1 MARLRSSPARAFE
14 TCLFVR
20 RSYYPE
26 RPSASEQR
34 AARGLVQALLELY
47 PCTDCRADFQTEVAR
62 APLDAGGG
70 ALGSRAALQ
79 LWLCRQH
86 NLVNVKLGKPEFTCA
101 PEASSIPSLWI
112 HPVVRALTVAPHQAL
127 DQRWRTGAPHCALEC
142 VASPSI
148 ATRLSRSMVHADS
161 TPLIALELPGT
172 RLSNTEF
179 PRAAIRRRHPA
190 GPMGDHSSCGA
201 ADPHSLA
208 RAHFRISKNG
218 GFASTGP

>member
-79 LWLCRQH
+79 LWLCNQH
-86 NLVNVKLGKPEFTCA
+86 NLVNTKLGKDQFACT
-101 PEASSIPSLWI
+101 PEASSF
-112 HPVVRALTVAPHQAL
+112 PH
-127 DQRWRTGAPHCALEC
+127 LEC
-142 VASPSI
+142 
-148 ATRLSRSMVHADS
+148 
-161 TPLIALELPGT
+161 PLLFWL
-172 RLSNTEF
+172 
-179 PRAAIRRRHPA
+179 
-190 GPMGDHSSCGA
+190 
-201 ADPHSLA
+201 
-208 RAHFRISKNG
+208 
-218 GFASTGP
+218 

>member
-142 VASPSI
+142 VASPPLRFTS
-148 ATRLSRSMVHADS
+148 LSMGHADS
-161 TPLIALELPGT
+161 TPLTPVCQVRASRT
-172 RLSNTEF
+172 LSLHVAEVL
-179 PRAAIRRRHPA
+179 
-190 GPMGDHSSCGA
+190 G
-201 ADPHSLA
+201 
-208 RAHFRISKNG
+208 
-218 GFASTGP
+218 